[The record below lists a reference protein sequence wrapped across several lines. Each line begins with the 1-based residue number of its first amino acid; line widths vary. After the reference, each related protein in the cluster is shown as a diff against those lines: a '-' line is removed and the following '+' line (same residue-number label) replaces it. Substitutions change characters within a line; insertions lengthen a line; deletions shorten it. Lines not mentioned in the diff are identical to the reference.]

1 MNQIHERFFMGEA
14 WYEGLSDDTF
24 VTETAKAYK
33 EAEDRIREGLA
44 KGLDFDAACAG
55 IAVEDEGLR
64 KSIIDDML
72 KVLIAEEHFGKN
84 VPLDELARKL
94 HVAPER
100 LDAAKT
106 GMIEDVKETSI
117 RAFYKGLG
125 HGNA

>member
-1 MNQIHERFFMGEA
+1 MGEA
-14 WYEGLSDDTF
+14 WYEGLPDDAF

-33 EAEDRIREGLA
+33 EGEDKIREGLA
-44 KGLDFDAACAG
+44 KGLDFDTACA
-55 IAVEDEGLR
+55 AVEVADEGLR

-84 VPLDELARKL
+84 IPLNELAKKL
-94 HVAPER
+94 GVAVER
-100 LDAAKT
+100 LETAKA

-117 RAFYKGLG
+117 TAFYKGLG

>member
-1 MNQIHERFFMGEA
+1 MGEA
-14 WYEGLSDDTF
+14 WYEGLPDDAF

-33 EAEDRIREGLA
+33 EAEDKIREKLA
-44 KGLDFDAACAG
+44 SGLDFDTACAA
-55 IAVEDEGLR
+55 IEVKDEGLK

-84 VPLDELARKL
+84 VPLDELAKKL
-94 HVAPER
+94 GVAPER
-100 LDAAKT
+100 LETAKA

>member
-1 MNQIHERFFMGEA
+1 MSEP
-14 WYEGLSDDTF
+14 WYEGLPDDAF

-33 EAEDRIREGLA
+33 QAEDKIREGLA
-44 KGLDFDAACAG
+44 KGLDFDAACAAIEVG
-55 IAVEDEGLR
+55 DEGLR

-84 VPLDELARKL
+84 IPLDELAKKL
-94 HVAPER
+94 GVAPER
-100 LDAAKT
+100 LEEAKA

-117 RAFYKGLG
+117 KAFYKGLG

>member
-1 MNQIHERFFMGEA
+1 MGEA
-14 WYEGLSDDTF
+14 WYEGLPDDAF

-33 EAEDRIREGLA
+33 QAEDKIREGLA
-44 KGLDFDAACAG
+44 NGLDFDAACAA
-55 IAVEDEGLR
+55 IAVEDDGLR
-64 KSIIDDML
+64 KSIIEDML

-94 HVAPER
+94 SVTPAR
-100 LDAAKT
+100 LEAAKA

-117 RAFYKGLG
+117 KAFYKGLG

>member
-1 MNQIHERFFMGEA
+1 MGEA
-14 WYEGLSDDTF
+14 WYEGLPDDAF

-33 EAEDRIREGLA
+33 EGEDKIREGLA
-44 KGLDFDAACAG
+44 KGLDFDAACA
-55 IAVEDEGLR
+55 AVEVADEGLR

-84 VPLDELARKL
+84 IPLDELAKKL
-94 HVAPER
+94 GVAVER
-100 LDAAKT
+100 LETAKA

-117 RAFYKGLG
+117 KAFYKGLG